1 MTPVHLVTDKNL
13 LLGGMSMTS
22 AASGNQPLWLS
33 IEAKIAELRS
43 PDFEDNAKESTVHK
57 LADTL
62 DSEGYNVSRHA
73 ANMLLLRRAVDER
86 ERVGRPMMT
95 DYTSVIES
103 LTLDDLANPIQ
114 ATIALAQRVGADWPE
129 FSDLD
134 RRGDLRNIVNQIRLD
149 LLVVKAKEI
158 GGDQGVRYL
167 IENEVAEATI
177 VERLEIDET
186 KLEAV
191 KEAIAAE
198 LAEIARVEGLLKDVD
213 GQADESRAK
222 HLISKDVADAVIIA
236 IAGIGQDVID
246 EAKKSM
252 EEEIREKERLAA
264 EAEAAK
270 KAAAEGPKLE
280 DIPSDEML
288 EHIEAIREIMEFSD
302 DPGEIRTMCEQ
313 SSLPSALVDI
323 AIDSPDKLDEL
334 EAAAEG

>member
-1 MTPVHLVTDKNL
+1 
-13 LLGGMSMTS
+13 MTS
-22 AASGNQPLWLS
+22 AAAENQPLWLS

-43 PDFEDNAKESTVHK
+43 PDFEDEAKEATVHK

-62 DSEGYNVSRHA
+62 DGEGYNVSRYA

-86 ERVGRPMMT
+86 GRVGRPMMT

-103 LTLDDLANPIQ
+103 LTLDDVANPIQ
-114 ATIALAQRVGADWPE
+114 ATIALSHRVGADWPE

-134 RRGDLRNIVNQIRLD
+134 RRGDLRNIVNEIRLD

-167 IENEVAEATI
+167 IENKVAEATI
-177 VERLEIDET
+177 MQRLEIDEA

-213 GQADESRAK
+213 GQSDDARAK
-222 HLISKDVADAVIIA
+222 HLITKDVADAAIIA

-246 EAKKSM
+246 EAKKAM

-313 SSLPSALVDI
+313 SSLPNALVDI
-323 AIDSPDKLDEL
+323 AIESPDKLDEL

>member
-1 MTPVHLVTDKNL
+1 
-13 LLGGMSMTS
+13 MTS
-22 AASGNQPLWLS
+22 AGTTNQPLWLS

-43 PDFEDNAKESTVHK
+43 PDFESAAKEGTIHRI
-57 LADTL
+57 AETL
-62 DSEGYNVSRHA
+62 DGEGYNVSRHA
-73 ANMLLLRRAVDER
+73 ANMLMLRRSVDER
-86 ERVGRPMMT
+86 ERVGRPLMT
-95 DYTSVIES
+95 DYTSVIEG
-103 LTLDDLANPIQ
+103 LTLDDVANPIQ
-114 ATIALAQRVGADWPE
+114 ATIALSHRVGADWPE

-134 RRGDLRNIVNQIRLD
+134 RRVDLRTIVDGIRLD
-149 LLVVKAKEI
+149 LQVAKAKEA

-177 VERLEIDET
+177 MQRLEIDEA
-186 KLEAV
+186 KLEEV

-213 GQADESRAK
+213 GQTDEAKAK
-222 HLISKDVADAVIIA
+222 HLITKDVADDAIIE

-246 EAKKSM
+246 QAKKSM

-313 SSLPSALVDI
+313 SNLPSALVDI
-323 AIDSPDKLDEL
+323 AIESPDKLDEL